1 MYIRITTPTHSP
13 RILWTALGVAAVVPT
28 AARKRIVATL
38 ELAGDLLVG
47 GSPPRHQHHMEPG
60 QAEDRYR
67 QQGDDRHQDHST
79 KRKQRRNVNAWP
91 G

>member
-47 GSPPRHQHHMEPG
+47 GSPPRHQHHVEPG

-67 QQGDDRHQDHST
+67 QQGDDRH
-79 KRKQRRNVNAWP
+79 
-91 G
+91 